1 MRRFLI
7 FVAVSLL
14 LILTI
19 SLFSKPV
26 IIAVAKWQ
34 LKNVFID
41 SNVKIG
47 NCLFNPAGELL
58 LSEIEIKRG
67 KIYDFKIKEARVTYN
82 YFLLLKKRIPKFY
95 LGESYISINTPQK
108 SLTEFGNYL
117 NLKPN
122 AFLIKGIE
130 ISNLSLD
137 LSSKEM
143 SLEATTSLEINP
155 LEQSVNF
162 IQLRIPKLE
171 AQGVNLK
178 NLNISLRRHMPGNF
192 SIDSIQYNKAKIKNL
207 TSKLALEGRDL
218 SMNELSAQIFD
229 GRILGDLH
237 IKLDK
242 DAQYTCNLKAQGLDL
257 ERLARDFELKEK
269 FQMSGKLTGELAIK
283 GKGTDFQIISGNFSS
298 VDPGGMLTITDDKF
312 LNNVAKSSGQSLDIL
327 VESFKNYQYNT
338 GLMKLSLEEGNL
350 VFNVALDGDAG
361 KRNLT
366 IVLHGFKLGSLASG
380 N

>member
-41 SNVKIG
+41 SDVKIG

-58 LSEIEIKRG
+58 LSGIEIKRG

-130 ISNLSLD
+130 ISNLSL
-137 LSSKEM
+137 
-143 SLEATTSLEINP
+143 I
-155 LEQSVNF
+155 
-162 IQLRIPKLE
+162 
-171 AQGVNLK
+171 
-178 NLNISLRRHMPGNF
+178 
-192 SIDSIQYNKAKIKNL
+192 
-207 TSKLALEGRDL
+207 
-218 SMNELSAQIFD
+218 
-229 GRILGDLH
+229 
-237 IKLDK
+237 
-242 DAQYTCNLKAQGLDL
+242 
-257 ERLARDFELKEK
+257 
-269 FQMSGKLTGELAIK
+269 
-283 GKGTDFQIISGNFSS
+283 
-298 VDPGGMLTITDDKF
+298 
-312 LNNVAKSSGQSLDIL
+312 
-327 VESFKNYQYNT
+327 
-338 GLMKLSLEEGNL
+338 
-350 VFNVALDGDAG
+350 
-361 KRNLT
+361 
-366 IVLHGFKLGSLASG
+366 
-380 N
+380 